1 MACTLCD
8 KLQPLAL
15 HSDEVVWEFPCSVA
29 FLGPWQ
35 YYTGYCIVV
44 AREHVDELFK
54 LDNAALHAYFG
65 EMMVV
70 ARAIAACFEPRKINY
85 EMLGNQ
91 VAHPHWHVFPR
102 RADDPDSLT
111 AVWLAIDRAERDPE
125 ERVRLQTGLLPRA
138 EIAHRLKRQIHVQ
151 LGDA

>member
-1 MACTLCD
+1 MNCSLCD
-8 KLQPLAL
+8 KVQSLVISA
-15 HSDEVVWEFPCSVA
+15 DEVVWEFPCSVA
-29 FLGPWQ
+29 LLGPWQ

-44 AREHVDELFK
+44 ARRHVDELFE
-54 LDNAALHAYFG
+54 LDDAELHATFG
-65 EMMVV
+65 EMVVV

-102 RADDPDSLT
+102 RADDPETLK

-125 ERVRLQTGLLPRA
+125 DKLRLQTGPVPRA
-138 EIAHRLKRQIHVQ
+138 EIVLRLKQQIHLQ